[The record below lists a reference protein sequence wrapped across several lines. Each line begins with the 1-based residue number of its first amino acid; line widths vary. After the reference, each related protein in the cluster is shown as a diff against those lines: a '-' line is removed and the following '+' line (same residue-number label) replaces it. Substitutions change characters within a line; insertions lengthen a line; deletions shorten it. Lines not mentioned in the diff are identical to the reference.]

1 MSGSMDEHAGEPEKA
16 ATTIS
21 TGVAEIDKKIDSGIP
36 LGSLTLVEGENDT
49 GKSVLANQVIW
60 GAMKQG
66 LSVDLYSTEV
76 TANEFLSQMESLN
89 LDISDYFAWG
99 YLRLFPLPA
108 EGVEWSEDKM
118 DAVLK
123 RVLEYM
129 GRSKAEVQIVDSLTI
144 CAKYASQEMVVT
156 FFTGCKEISDKG
168 KTVLIVL
175 HSYAFEEDMLVRIRS
190 VCDAHLVMRKSLI
203 GDKFVMVME
212 TVKVRGAKKT
222 TGNMVSF
229 EVHPGIGMKIIPIS
243 MARV

>member
-1 MSGSMDEHAGEPEKA
+1 MDEQRGEQETA

-21 TGVAEIDKKIDSGIP
+21 TGIAEIDKKIDGGIP
-36 LGSLTLVEGENDT
+36 FGSLTLVEGESDT
-49 GKSVLANQVIW
+49 GKSVLIDQVIW

-66 LSVDLYSTEV
+66 LNVDLYSTEV
-76 TANEFLSQMESLN
+76 TTAEFLSQMESLN

-99 YLRLFPLPA
+99 YLRLFPLPNEGTEWA
-108 EGVEWSEDKM
+108 EDEM
-118 DAVLK
+118 DGMLRKVLD
-123 RVLEYM
+123 YM
-129 GRSKAEVQIVDSLTI
+129 GRSRAEVHIVDSLTI
-144 CAKYASQEMVVT
+144 CAKYASQEMVLT
-156 FFTGCKEISDKG
+156 FLTGCKELADTG

-175 HSYAFEEDMLVRIRS
+175 HSYSFEEDMLVRIRS

-212 TVKVRGAKKT
+212 TVKVRGARKT

>member
-1 MSGSMDEHAGEPEKA
+1 MSDHAGEEERP

-21 TGVAEIDKKIDSGIP
+21 TGITEIDKKIDNGVP
-36 LGSLTLVEGENDT
+36 FGSLTLVEGESDT
-49 GKSVLANQVIW
+49 GKSVLVNQVIW

-66 LSVDLYSTEV
+66 LNADLYSTEIS
-76 TANEFLSQMESLN
+76 TAVFLSDMESLN

-99 YLRLFPLPA
+99 YLRLFSLPPEGSGGSEA
-108 EGVEWSEDKM
+108 EM
-118 DAVLK
+118 DVVLK
-123 RVLEYM
+123 RLMDYM

-144 CAKYASQEMVVT
+144 CAKYASQEMVLT
-156 FFTGCKEISDKG
+156 FLTGCKELADTG
-168 KTVLIVL
+168 KTILIVL